1 METKR
6 RGAAWVTSP
15 LVLQVRNLALG
26 VAARRVLS
34 DAGFTVAAGDKVG
47 LVGRN
52 GAGKTSLLKVL
63 AGEDDAAGGL
73 VLRRGTLGYV
83 PQNPRPRAEA
93 ANTALS
99 HILSGRGL
107 DRAAAR
113 LAELHLVL
121 EHDHSPE
128 SIERYSAAEERY
140 RHDGGYSSESDARR
154 IASGLGLRLDRVDL
168 PLGVLSGGERRR
180 VELARVLFADADL
193 LLLDEPTNHLDSNAK
208 SWLMGFLRDYRGAVI
223 VVSHDLVLLDA
234 SITRVLHLDSGRLIE
249 YRGTYSQ
256 YQVARRREEERLT
269 SLAHRQEAEIK
280 RLSLLAEVMRRQ
292 TETRARQAKA
302 ICTRVDRLKA
312 ARVTAPRRER
322 KVKITFPEP
331 PHSGRIAL
339 HCSGLA
345 KGYGGPLVFRDVS
358 FEVERQQRLL
368 VMGLNGA
375 GKTSL
380 LRILAG
386 ESEANAGSFRLGHG
400 VSLGYYAQEHEG
412 IRAGMTVLAHMRE
425 QSDAEERV
433 LRALLGMFNLTG
445 DIARQDAG
453 TLSGGEKTKLALAQL
468 VAGRHNLLLLDEPTN
483 NLDPP
488 SRTGVAR
495 ALAEWPGTMVIVS
508 HDPEFV
514 EALQPG
520 RVPFMPEGRVDYWEG
535 DPPEGVPLAEGGEG
549 VRGGQGPGGREAAR
563 PGGRTG

>member
-1 METKR
+1 M
-6 RGAAWVTSP
+6 
-15 LVLQVRNLALG
+15 LQVRDLAID
-26 VAARRVLS
+26 VAAKRVLS
-34 DAGFTVAAGDKVG
+34 DASFTVAAGDKVG

-63 AGEDDAAGGL
+63 AGENDAAAG
-73 VLRRGTLGYV
+73 VALRRGSLGYV

-93 ANTALS
+93 AQTALS
-99 HILSGRGL
+99 HVLSGRGL

-113 LAELHLVL
+113 LVELHRAL
-121 EHDHSPE
+121 EHDHSIE
-128 SIERYSAAEERY
+128 SIERYSEAEERY
-140 RHDGGYSSESDARR
+140 RLDGGYSGESEARR
-154 IASGLGLRLDRVDL
+154 IAGGLGLRLDRIDL
-168 PLGVLSGGERRR
+168 PLAVLSGGERRR
-180 VELARVLFADADL
+180 VELARVLFADPDL
-193 LLLDEPTNHLDSNAK
+193 LLLDEPTNHLDVDAK
-208 SWLMGFLRDYRGAVI
+208 TWLMDFLRDYRGAVI
-223 VVSHDLVLLDA
+223 VVSHDLALLDK
-234 SITRVLHLDSGRLIE
+234 SITRVLHLDGGRMRE

-256 YQVARRREEERLT
+256 YQAARKLEEKRLA

-292 TETRARQAKA
+292 TEKRAKQAKS
-302 ICTRVDRLKA
+302 IFTRVERMKA
-312 ARVTAPRRER
+312 VQVQAPRRE
-322 KVKITFPEP
+322 KKIKIRFPEP
-331 PHSGRIAL
+331 PHGGRLVL
-339 HCSGLA
+339 HVNGLA

-358 FEVERQQRLL
+358 FEVERQDRLL

-386 ESEANAGSFRLGHG
+386 QSEPDAGTWRLGHN
-400 VSLGYYAQEHEG
+400 VSMGYYAQEHEG
-412 IRAGMTVLAHMRE
+412 IRAGVSVLAHMR
-425 QSDAEERV
+425 QMSDADEPA

-445 DIARQDAG
+445 DVARQDAG

-488 SRTGVAR
+488 SSSGVAR

-514 EALQPG
+514 EALKPG
-520 RVPFMPEGRVDYWEG
+520 RVLFMPEGRLDYWEE
-535 DPPEGVPLAEGGEG
+535 DLLDVVSMA
-549 VRGGQGPGGREAAR
+549 
-563 PGGRTG
+563 

>member
-1 METKR
+1 MR
-6 RGAAWVTSP
+6 AASWALICLTERQARSQVTVAVMSG
-15 LVLQVRNLALG
+15 LVLQVRNLAID
-26 VAARRVLS
+26 VAARRMLS
-34 DAGFTVAAGDKVG
+34 DASFTVAAGDKVG

-63 AGEDDAAGGL
+63 AGDDDAAAGV

-93 ANTALS
+93 APTALT

-113 LAELHLVL
+113 LAELHTRL
-121 EHDHSPE
+121 EHDHSLA
-128 SIERYSAAEERY
+128 SIERYSAAEESY
-140 RHDGGYSSESDARR
+140 RLDGGYSSESDARR
-154 IASGLGLRLDRVDL
+154 IAGGLGLRLDRVDL
-168 PLGVLSGGERRR
+168 PLSVLSGGERRR
-180 VELARVLFADADL
+180 VELARVLFAGADL

-208 SWLMGFLRDYRGAVI
+208 TWLMDFLRDYRGAVI
-223 VVSHDLVLLDA
+223 VVSHDLGLLDS
-234 SITRVLHLDSGRLIE
+234 SITRVLHLDAGRLIE

-256 YQVARRREEERLT
+256 YQEARRREEKRLT

-292 TETRARQAKA
+292 TEKRAKQAKS
-302 ICTRVDRLKA
+302 IFTRVERMKA
-312 ARVTAPRRER
+312 VRVVAPRRER
-322 KVKITFPEP
+322 KVKISFPEP

-339 HCSGLA
+339 HASGLA
-345 KGYGGPLVFRDVS
+345 KGYGGPLVFSDVS
-358 FEVERQQRLL
+358 FEVERRERLL

-386 ESEANAGSFRLGHG
+386 ESTANAGSFRLGHG

-412 IRAGMTVLAHMRE
+412 IRAGVTVLAHMRE

-468 VAGRHNLLLLDEPTN
+468 VAGRHNVLLLDEPTN

-514 EALQPG
+514 EALRPG
-520 RVPFMPEGRVDYWEG
+520 RVMFMPEGRIDYWEE
-535 DPPEGVPLAEGGEG
+535 DLLDVVSMA
-549 VRGGQGPGGREAAR
+549 
-563 PGGRTG
+563 

>member
-1 METKR
+1 MIQA
-6 RGAAWVTSP
+6 RG
-15 LVLQVRNLALG
+15 LAID

-34 DAGFTVAAGDKVG
+34 DASFTVNAGDKVG

-63 AGEDDAAGGL
+63 AGEDDAAAGL

-83 PQNPRPRAEA
+83 PQNPRPRTEA
-93 ANTALS
+93 AHSALS

-113 LAELHLVL
+113 LVELHSKL
-121 EHDHSPE
+121 EHDHSL
-128 SIERYSAAEERY
+128 SAIEKYSEAEERY
-140 RHDGGYSSESDARR
+140 RLDGGYSSESEARR
-154 IASGLGLRLDRVDL
+154 IVTGLGLRLDRVDL
-168 PLGVLSGGERRR
+168 ALSVLSGGERRR
-180 VELARVLFADADL
+180 VEIARVLFADADL

-208 SWLMGFLRDYRGAVI
+208 SWLMGFLRDYRGEVI
-223 VVSHDLVLLDA
+223 VVSHDLALLDA
-234 SITRVLHLDSGRLIE
+234 SITRVLHLDAGRLIE

-256 YQVARRREEERLT
+256 YQAARVLEEKRLT

-292 TETRARQAKA
+292 TEKRAKQAKS
-302 ICTRVDRLKA
+302 IFTRVERMKA
-312 ARVTAPRRER
+312 ARVVAPRHER
-322 KVKITFPEP
+322 KVKIKFPDP
-331 PHSGRIAL
+331 PHSGRVVL
-339 HCSGLA
+339 HSSGLA

-358 FEVERQQRLL
+358 FEVERHDRLL

-386 ESEANAGSFRLGHG
+386 ESAPNAGSFRLGHG

-412 IRAGMTVLAHMRE
+412 IRGGVSVLAHMRE
-425 QSDAEERV
+425 QSPDAEVRL
-433 LRALLGMFNLTG
+433 LRALLGMFSLTG
-445 DIARQDAG
+445 DVARQDAG

-488 SRTGVAR
+488 SRSGVAR
-495 ALAEWPGTMVIVS
+495 ALAAWPGTMVLVS
-508 HDPEFV
+508 HDPGFV
-514 EALQPG
+514 TELTPDVALLL
-520 RVPFMPEGRVDYWEG
+520 PEGVVDYWS
-535 DPPEGVPLAEGGEG
+535 DDLLDLVSLA
-549 VRGGQGPGGREAAR
+549 
-563 PGGRTG
+563 

>member
-1 METKR
+1 M
-6 RGAAWVTSP
+6 
-15 LVLQVRNLALG
+15 LQVRGLSID
-26 VAARRVLS
+26 VVARRVLS
-34 DAGFTVAAGDKVG
+34 DASFTVAAGDKVG

-52 GAGKTSLLKVL
+52 GVGKTSLLKVL
-63 AGEDDAAGGL
+63 AGENDAAGGV

-93 ANTALS
+93 AQTALS

-113 LAELHLVL
+113 LAELHLKL
-121 EHDHSPE
+121 EHDHSQATIE
-128 SIERYSAAEERY
+128 SYSETEERY
-140 RHDGGYSSESDARR
+140 RLDGGYSSESDARR
-154 IASGLGLRLDRVDL
+154 IAAGLGLRLDRVDL
-168 PLGVLSGGERRR
+168 PLSVLSGGERRR
-180 VELARVLFADADL
+180 VELARVLFADPDV
-193 LLLDEPTNHLDSNAK
+193 LLLDEPTNHLDSDAK
-208 SWLMGFLRDYRGAVI
+208 SWLMDFLRDYRGSVI
-223 VVSHDLVLLDA
+223 VVSHDLGLLDS
-234 SITRVLHLDSGRLIE
+234 SITRVLHIDAGRLIE

-256 YQVARRREEERLT
+256 YQAARRLEEKRLT
-269 SLAHRQEAEIK
+269 SLAQRQESEIK

-292 TETRARQAKA
+292 TAKRAKQAHS
-302 ICTRVDRLKA
+302 IFTRVDRLKA
-312 ARVTAPRRER
+312 QRVIAPRRER

-331 PHSGRIAL
+331 PHSGRIVL
-339 HCSGLA
+339 HANGLA
-345 KGYGGPLVFRDVS
+345 KGYGGPVVFRDVT
-358 FEVERQQRLL
+358 FEVERHERLL

-386 ESEANAGSFRLGHG
+386 QSVPNSGSFRLGHG

-412 IRAGMTVLAHMRE
+412 IRPGVPVLQHMRE
-425 QSDAEERV
+425 QSDGEERV
-433 LRALLGMFNLTG
+433 LRALLGMFSLTG

-514 EALQPG
+514 EALHPG
-520 RVPFMPEGRVDYWEG
+520 RVLFMPEGRLDYWEE
-535 DPPEGVPLAEGGEG
+535 DLLDVVSMA
-549 VRGGQGPGGREAAR
+549 
-563 PGGRTG
+563 

>member
-1 METKR
+1 M
-6 RGAAWVTSP
+6 
-15 LVLQVRNLALG
+15 LQVRNLAID
-26 VAARRVLS
+26 VVARRVLS
-34 DAGFTVAAGDKVG
+34 DASFTVAAGDKVG

-63 AGEDDAAGGL
+63 AGENDAAAGV

-93 ANTALS
+93 SHPALS

-107 DRAAAR
+107 DRAAER
-113 LAELHLVL
+113 LAELHQRL
-121 EHDHSPE
+121 EHDHSL
-128 SIERYSAAEERY
+128 SAIERYSEAEERY
-140 RHDGGYSSESDARR
+140 RLDGGYSGESEARR

-168 PLGVLSGGERRR
+168 PLSVLSGGERRR
-180 VELARVLFADADL
+180 VEIARVLFADPDL
-193 LLLDEPTNHLDSNAK
+193 LLLDEPTNHLDSDAK
-208 SWLMGFLRDYRGAVI
+208 SWLMGFLRDYQGAVI
-223 VVSHDLVLLDA
+223 VVSHDLSLLDM
-234 SITRVLHLDSGRLIE
+234 SITRVLHLDAGTLIE

-256 YQVARRREEERLT
+256 YQAARKREEKRLT

-292 TETRARQAKA
+292 TAKRAKQAHS
-302 ICTRVDRLKA
+302 IFTRVERMKA
-312 ARVTAPRRER
+312 QKVVAPRRER
-322 KVKITFPEP
+322 KVKISFPEP
-331 PHSGRIAL
+331 PHAGRLVL
-339 HCSGLA
+339 HCNRLA

-358 FEVERQQRLL
+358 FEVEREQRLL

-386 ESEANAGSFRLGHG
+386 QSEANEGAFRLGHG

-412 IRAGMTVLAHMRE
+412 IRAGDTVLAHMRE
-425 QSDAEERV
+425 HSDADERT
-433 LRALLGMFNLTG
+433 LRALLGMFGLTG

-468 VAGRHNLLLLDEPTN
+468 VAGKHNLLLLDEPTN

-488 SRTGVAR
+488 SRTGVAT
-495 ALAEWPGTMVIVS
+495 ALAAWPGTMVIVS

-514 EALQPG
+514 EALKPG
-520 RVPFMPEGRVDYWEG
+520 RVLFMPEGRLDYWEE
-535 DPPEGVPLAEGGEG
+535 DFLDVVSMA
-549 VRGGQGPGGREAAR
+549 
-563 PGGRTG
+563 

>member
-1 METKR
+1 M
-6 RGAAWVTSP
+6 S
-15 LVLQVRNLALG
+15 LQVRGLAID
-26 VAARRVLS
+26 VVARRVLS
-34 DAGFTVAAGDKVG
+34 DASFTVAAGDKVG

-63 AGEDDAAGGL
+63 AGETDAAAG
-73 VLRRGTLGYV
+73 VALRRGTLGYV

-93 ANTALS
+93 SQLALT

-107 DRAAAR
+107 DRAAAEM
-113 LAELHLVL
+113 AELHRRL
-121 EHDHSPE
+121 EHDHSAAT
-128 SIERYSAAEERY
+128 IEKYAEAEERY
-140 RHDGGYSSESDARR
+140 RHSGGYSGESDARR
-154 IASGLGLRLDRVDL
+154 IASGLGLRPDRVDL
-168 PLGVLSGGERRR
+168 PLSVLSGGERRR
-180 VELARVLFADADL
+180 VELARVLFADPDL
-193 LLLDEPTNHLDSNAK
+193 LLLDEPTNHLDSDAK
-208 SWLMGFLRDYRGAVI
+208 SWLMDFLRDFRGAVI
-223 VVSHDLVLLDA
+223 VVSHDLALLDS
-234 SITRVLHLDSGRLIE
+234 SITRVLHLDGGRLIE

-256 YQVARRREEERLT
+256 YQAARRAEEKRLT
-269 SLAHRQEAEIK
+269 SLAQRQEAEIK
-280 RLSLLAEVMRRQ
+280 RLTLLAEVMRRQ
-292 TETRARQAKA
+292 TAKRAKQAHSIYSRVERMKA
-302 ICTRVDRLKA
+302 QRV
-312 ARVTAPRRER
+312 VAPRRER
-322 KVKITFPEP
+322 KLKISFPEP

-339 HCSGLA
+339 HVNGLA
-345 KGYGGPLVFRDVS
+345 KGYGGPLVFRDVT
-358 FEVERQQRLL
+358 FEVERQERLL

-386 ESEANAGSFRLGHG
+386 QSEANAGTHRVGHN

-412 IRAGMTVLAHMRE
+412 IRAGVTVLAHMRE

-433 LRALLGMFNLTG
+433 LRALLGMFALTG

-495 ALAEWPGTMVIVS
+495 ALAEWPGTMLIVS

-514 EALQPG
+514 EALGPG
-520 RVPFMPEGRVDYWEG
+520 RVLFMPEGRVDYWDSELL
-535 DPPEGVPLAEGGEG
+535 DVVSMA
-549 VRGGQGPGGREAAR
+549 
-563 PGGRTG
+563 

>member
-1 METKR
+1 
-6 RGAAWVTSP
+6 
-15 LVLQVRNLALG
+15 VLQVRNLAVD

-34 DAGFTVAAGDKVG
+34 DASFTVAGSDKVG

-63 AGEDDAAGGL
+63 AGEDDAAAG
-73 VLRRGTLGYV
+73 VALRQGTLGYV
-83 PQNPRPRAEA
+83 SQNPRPRAEA
-93 ANTALS
+93 EKTALA

-113 LAELHLVL
+113 LAELHRRL
-121 EHDHSPE
+121 EHDHSQA
-128 SIERYSAAEERY
+128 SIERYSEAEEHY
-140 RHDGGYSSESDARR
+140 RLQGGYSSESDAKR
-154 IASGLGLRLDRVDL
+154 IAAGLGLRLDRIEL
-168 PLGVLSGGERRR
+168 PVSVLSGGERRR

-208 SWLMGFLRDYRGAVI
+208 TWLLDFLRDYRGSVI
-223 VVSHDLVLLDA
+223 VVSHDLNLLDS
-234 SITRVLHLDSGRLIE
+234 SITRVLHLDAGRLIE

-256 YQVARRREEERLT
+256 YQAARRLEEKRLT

-292 TETRARQAKA
+292 TAKRARTAKS
-302 ICTRVDRLKA
+302 IFKRVDRMKA
-312 ARVTAPRRER
+312 QQVAAPKRER
-322 KVKITFPEP
+322 KVRVTFPEP
-331 PHSGRIAL
+331 PRSGRTVL
-339 HCSGLA
+339 TVNGLA

-386 ESEANAGSFRLGHG
+386 QSEPSAGGFSLGHN
-400 VSLGYYAQEHEG
+400 VSPGYYAQEHEG
-412 IRAGMTVLAHMRE
+412 IRAEVTVLAHMRE
-425 QSDAEERV
+425 QSDVDERE
-433 LRALLGMFNLTG
+433 LRTLLGMFSLSG
-445 DIARQDAG
+445 DVSRQDAG

-495 ALAEWPGTMVIVS
+495 ALAVWPGTMVIVS

-514 EALQPG
+514 EALKPG
-520 RVPFMPEGRVDYWEG
+520 RVLFMPEGRVDYWDE
-535 DPPEGVPLAEGGEG
+535 DLFDVVSMA
-549 VRGGQGPGGREAAR
+549 
-563 PGGRTG
+563 

>member
-1 METKR
+1 
-6 RGAAWVTSP
+6 
-15 LVLQVRNLALG
+15 VLQVRNLSID
-26 VAARRVLS
+26 VAAKRVLT
-34 DAGFTVAAGDKVG
+34 DANFTVAPGDKVG

-63 AGEDDAAGGL
+63 AAEDDPAAGL

-83 PQNPRPRAEA
+83 PQNPRPRAESA
-93 ANTALS
+93 QTALS

-113 LAELHLVL
+113 LVELHRSL
-121 EHDHSPE
+121 DGDP
-128 SIERYSAAEERY
+128 SIANVELFSEAEERY
-140 RHDGGYSSESDARR
+140 RLDGGYSGESDARR
-154 IASGLGLRLDRVDL
+154 IVTGLGLKPDRVDL
-168 PLGVLSGGERRR
+168 TLGVLSGGERRR
-180 VELARVLFADADL
+180 VELARVLFAEADL
-193 LLLDEPTNHLDSNAK
+193 LLLDEPTNHLDSDAK
-208 SWLMGFLRDYRGAVI
+208 SWLMDFLRNNRGSVI
-223 VVSHDLVLLDA
+223 VVSHDLILLDEA
-234 SITRVLHLDSGRLIE
+234 ITRVLHLDAGRMVE

-256 YQVARRREEERLT
+256 YQQARRLEEKRQA
-269 SLAHRQEAEIK
+269 SLAVRQEAEIT

-292 TETRARQAKA
+292 TAKRARTAKS
-302 ICTRVDRLKA
+302 IFKRVDRLKA
-312 ARVTAPRRER
+312 QKVAAPKRER
-322 KVKITFPEP
+322 KVRVRFPDP
-331 PHSGRIAL
+331 PHSGRVVL
-339 HCSGLA
+339 SVESLA
-345 KGYGGPLVFRDVS
+345 KGYGGPTVFRDVN
-358 FEVERQQRLL
+358 FEVERGQRLL

-386 ESEANAGSFRLGHG
+386 KTEPNSGSFRLGHG

-412 IRAGMTVLAHMRE
+412 IRAGMPVLAHMRE
-425 QSDAEERV
+425 QSDEDERA
-433 LRALLGMFNLTG
+433 LRALLGTFSLTG

-488 SRTGVAR
+488 SRTGVAL
-495 ALAEWPGTMVIVS
+495 ALAAWPGTMVIVS

-520 RVPFMPEGRVDYWEG
+520 RVLFMPEGRIDYWEE
-535 DPPEGVPLAEGGEG
+535 DLLDVVSLA
-549 VRGGQGPGGREAAR
+549 
-563 PGGRTG
+563 